1 MRELNSVSNNKYR
14 IYRWKLRHS
23 IPITHVFT
31 SPWNTRLKITGTKI
45 RGNLS
50 SDETFVEIET
60 MIIVRDRDWQMKKN
74 VSRWSVACDRRQEG
88 IAFQLSNLPFD
99 VPFHSISLRDFARV
113 YISVYTILHTR
124 STCVSSSSSPLTYR
138 DIYTMVDRCG
148 L

>member
-23 IPITHVFT
+23 ILITHVFM

-50 SDETFVEIET
+50 SDENFVEIET

>member
-45 RGNLS
+45 RGNLRGIRAMKLLLKLKRWLS
-50 SDETFVEIET
+50 FEIE
-60 MIIVRDRDWQMKKN
+60 IGKWKKMF
-74 VSRWSVACDRRQEG
+74 RGDRRQEG

>member
-1 MRELNSVSNNKYR
+1 MKAAPL
-14 IYRWKLRHS
+14 HS
-23 IPITHVFT
+23 DH
-31 SPWNTRLKITGTKI
+31 TRVYVTVKLKITGTKI